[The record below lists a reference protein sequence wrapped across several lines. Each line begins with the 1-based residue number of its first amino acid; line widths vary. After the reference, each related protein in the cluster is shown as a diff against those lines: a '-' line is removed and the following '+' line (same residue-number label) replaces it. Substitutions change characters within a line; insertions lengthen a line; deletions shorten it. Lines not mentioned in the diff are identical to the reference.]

1 MDNRMA
7 TQDRDL
13 EAGINYEEESLLNN
27 EEYMTRSDCVAYSIA
42 SLLCAAGWAAP
53 NIALQVFLGN
63 WTTRA
68 ISFVVIPLS
77 SYGCSIF
84 GGWAGYKAKKAVEN
98 ACCSNGDEA
107 SQPEQLTSFKAPR
120 LRL

>member
-1 MDNRMA
+1 MDNRTV

-13 EAGINYEEESLLNN
+13 EAGMDREDESLLNN
-27 EEYMTRSDCVAYSIA
+27 DEYMTRSDCITYSIA
-42 SLLCAAGWAAP
+42 SILCAASWAAP

-63 WTTRA
+63 WISRA

-84 GGWAGYKAKKAVEN
+84 GGWGGYKAKKTVEN
-98 ACCSNGDEA
+98 ACCSNDDEA